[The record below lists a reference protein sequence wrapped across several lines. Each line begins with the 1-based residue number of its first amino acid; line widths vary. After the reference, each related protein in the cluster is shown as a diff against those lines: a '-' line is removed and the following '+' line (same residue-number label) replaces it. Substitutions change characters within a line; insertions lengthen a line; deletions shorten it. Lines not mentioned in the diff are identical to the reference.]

1 MLPTDQRGDPGNF
14 GFALVVGSLIAAGL
28 WIGAHV
34 SVLGYILAALL
45 GVLALWRLVAS
56 ALARRRARVPVFDLR
71 DVE

>member
-1 MLPTDQRGDPGNF
+1 M
-14 GFALVVGSLIAAGL
+14 VGSLIAAGL